1 MKETK
6 ENIKKPNEV
15 ENLDKNANVE
25 EVAIK
30 NDSKKVES
38 EVVKGEV
45 TTNANSK
52 IKDYLNKDLFADV
65 KRISF
70 SDDSSEELKSENT
83 LSEDY
88 QGTFNDI
95 SENQIISAKVIGIS
109 DSDVMV
115 DIGFKSEGLINRS
128 EFDNK
133 NLPEIGSNIDIFLE
147 KFEDT
152 DGNITLS
159 KYKADFIK
167 RWDELKHFCDSGEP
181 VSGKIIKRVKGGLV
195 VDLGVIQAFLPGSQA
210 DVQPVKN
217 FDDLINK
224 EFDFQIVKVDEVR
237 KNLVVSR
244 KAILEESLNEKRQE
258 LMTQIEIG
266 AQLKGVV
273 KNITDFGA
281 FVDLGGVDGL
291 IHITDLSWNRINHP
305 TEILELDQ
313 KLNVVILDF
322 DDDKSRIQLG
332 VKQLSKHPWE
342 NLDSNLKEGDKVNGK
357 VSVLADYG
365 AFIEITDGV
374 EGLVHVSEMS
384 WSTHLRSAQ
393 DFVSVGDSIEAVI
406 LSLDREERKMS
417 LGIKQL
423 KSDPWTDITKKYPT
437 GSQHK
442 GKIRNFTNFGVF
454 VELEEGID
462 GLIYISD
469 LSWTKKIKHP
479 SELFAIED
487 KIDVVVLELDVEE
500 RKLSLGHKQ
509 TKKNPWDEY
518 LKKYPL
524 DSVHKF
530 KLESFGERG
539 ASIFLNDEISA
550 FVPKKHL
557 LKEDGSSLEVGEEA
571 EFKVIEFNSEFKR
584 IVMSHSATYKKE
596 AVEKKKTKPVA
607 KKDKVDKSTLGDIE
621 ALADL
626 KKKMDEKEDK

>member
-6 ENIKKPNEV
+6 ENINKPNEV

-25 EVAIK
+25 EVALK
-30 NDSKKVES
+30 NDSKEVES
-38 EVVKGEV
+38 EVVKEEV
-45 TTNANSK
+45 TTSANPK

-291 IHITDLSWNRINHP
+291 IHITDFSWGRINHP
-305 TEILELDQ
+305 SEIVSIGDEISVQ
-313 KLNVVILDF
+313 VIDF
-322 DDDKSRIQLG
+322 NQETSRISLG
-332 VKQLSKHPWE
+332 LKQLVDNPWE
-342 NLDSNLKEGDKVNGK
+342 TIPEKYKVGDV
-357 VSVLADYG
+357 VSGNIVSIMNYG
-365 AFIEITDGV
+365 IFIELEKGI
-374 EGLVHVSEMS
+374 EGLIHISEIS
-384 WSTHLRSAQ
+384 WTKNVQNLQ
-393 DFVSVGDSIEAVI
+393 DTYKVGDSIDSKVLFVDANEQKI
-406 LSLDREERKMS
+406 S

-423 KSDPWTDITKKYPT
+423 SKDPWETITEDVKVGDKKSGTVNKLTKFGAFVTLTDELEGFVRTTEFHWTKNSSHPKEFVSEGDSIDYIITDI
-437 GSQHK
+437 
-442 GKIRNFTNFGVF
+442 
-454 VELEEGID
+454 LEKERKV
-462 GLIYISD
+462 LLSVKD
-469 LSWTKKIKHP
+469 LSESPWPEIETKFNSGDKLKGTFEKMLDSGVIIKLDDDIEGFIPMSKISKDQKKDVIAN
-479 SELFAIED
+479 LND
-487 KIDVVVLELDVEE
+487 GDNVDLVVVEVKAEEKNVVLMLDE
-500 RKLSLGHKQ
+500 
-509 TKKNPWDEY
+509 TN
-518 LKKYPL
+518 
-524 DSVHKF
+524 
-530 KLESFGERG
+530 
-539 ASIFLNDEISA
+539 
-550 FVPKKHL
+550 
-557 LKEDGSSLEVGEEA
+557 
-571 EFKVIEFNSEFKR
+571 
-584 IVMSHSATYKKE
+584 
-596 AVEKKKTKPVA
+596 
-607 KKDKVDKSTLGDIE
+607 VDD
-621 ALADL
+621 
-626 KKKMDEKEDK
+626 

>member
-6 ENIKKPNEV
+6 ENINKTNEV

-25 EVAIK
+25 EVALK
-30 NDSKKVES
+30 NDSKEVES
-38 EVVKGEV
+38 EVVKEEV
-45 TTNANSK
+45 NTSANPK

-291 IHITDLSWNRINHP
+291 IHITDFSWGRINHP
-305 TEILELDQ
+305 SEIVSIGDEISVQ
-313 KLNVVILDF
+313 VIDF
-322 DDDKSRIQLG
+322 NQETSRISLG
-332 VKQLSKHPWE
+332 LKQLVDNPWE
-342 NLDSNLKEGDKVNGK
+342 TIPEKYKVGDV
-357 VSVLADYG
+357 VSGNIVSIMNYG
-365 AFIEITDGV
+365 IFIELEKGI
-374 EGLVHVSEMS
+374 EGLIHISEIS
-384 WSTHLRSAQ
+384 WTKNVQNLQ
-393 DFVSVGDSIEAVI
+393 DTYKVGDSIDSKVLFVDANEQKI
-406 LSLDREERKMS
+406 S

-423 KSDPWTDITKKYPT
+423 SKDPWETITEDVKVGDKKSGTVNKLTKFGAFVTLTDELEGFVRTTEFHWTKNSSHPKEFVSEGDSIDYIITDI
-437 GSQHK
+437 
-442 GKIRNFTNFGVF
+442 
-454 VELEEGID
+454 LEKERKV
-462 GLIYISD
+462 LLSVKD
-469 LSWTKKIKHP
+469 LSESPWPEIETKFNSGDKLKGTFEKMLDSGVIIKLDDDIEGFIPMSKISKDQKKDIIAN
-479 SELFAIED
+479 LND
-487 KIDVVVLELDVEE
+487 GDNVDLVVVEVKAEEKNVVLMLDE
-500 RKLSLGHKQ
+500 
-509 TKKNPWDEY
+509 TN
-518 LKKYPL
+518 
-524 DSVHKF
+524 
-530 KLESFGERG
+530 
-539 ASIFLNDEISA
+539 
-550 FVPKKHL
+550 
-557 LKEDGSSLEVGEEA
+557 
-571 EFKVIEFNSEFKR
+571 
-584 IVMSHSATYKKE
+584 
-596 AVEKKKTKPVA
+596 
-607 KKDKVDKSTLGDIE
+607 VDD
-621 ALADL
+621 
-626 KKKMDEKEDK
+626 